1 MIGGTLK
8 VAAALWQRDMLRFR
22 KERSRWLGLVSQPL
36 MFWFLIGFGLNN
48 VISTPIGNAN
58 YLQFFYCGSLVMCV
72 LFTTLFGA
80 ISLIEDAQSG
90 FLRAI
95 LISPASRLG
104 IALGKI
110 SGLVTLVAVQIAILM
125 LFLPLAGIPFSTIR
139 WSALLAGMILGSSV
153 LAALNLGAALFINSV
168 QGYHAV
174 MGLLLFPLWI
184 VSGAMFP
191 IPDSGIWGWLA
202 ALNPMTH
209 TSALFR
215 AGLLGTSDAASPL
228 FHTSLLIIQLLFA
241 VRFTTVM
248 TQSRK
253 ARHV

>member
-1 MIGGTLK
+1 MIGETFK

-48 VISTPIGNAN
+48 VVSMPIGHAN

-95 LISPASRLG
+95 LISPAPRLG
-104 IALGKI
+104 IALGKV
-110 SGLVTLVAVQIAILM
+110 SGLVTLVAVQIAIL
-125 LFLPLAGIPFSTIR
+125 LFFLPLADIPFSKIR
-139 WSALLAGMILGSSV
+139 WPEFGAGIILGSAV

-191 IPDSGIWGWLA
+191 IPEGGLWGWLA
-202 ALNPMTH
+202 AFNPMTH

-215 AGLLGTSDAASPL
+215 AGLLGTSETTNPL
-228 FHTSLLIIQLLFA
+228 THISLLVLQLL
-241 VRFTTVM
+241 VTIWFTTAM